1 MHCSILLFGCV
12 FCVLFFAYA
21 AASRVSW
28 GTDLGGKFRK
38 HTRPTHYDVVTSC
51 DGVVG
56 IDFTQQACV
65 SVCLDGRIWTYC
77 SGSYHIS
84 QFYWFVCLWNDFLAK
99 NCIVDIK

>member
-1 MHCSILLFGCV
+1 MHCSILLLGCV

-51 DGVVG
+51 DSVVG

-65 SVCLDGRIWTYC
+65 SVCVLMGEFGPTVVEAITKASFTGLSVY
-77 SGSYHIS
+77 GTI
-84 QFYWFVCLWNDFLAK
+84 F
-99 NCIVDIK
+99 